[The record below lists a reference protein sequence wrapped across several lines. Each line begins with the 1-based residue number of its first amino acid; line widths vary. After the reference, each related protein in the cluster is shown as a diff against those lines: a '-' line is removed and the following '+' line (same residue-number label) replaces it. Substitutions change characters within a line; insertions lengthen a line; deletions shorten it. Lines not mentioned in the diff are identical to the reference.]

1 MIKKLCIVLFA
12 LAALNIHAQEG
23 TTSPYSF
30 YGIGSLKFKGTTEYR
45 SMGGLSIYSDS
56 IHVNLRN
63 PASYGGKSLKVGG
76 YNNESRPIK
85 FTVGGSHSNTTLKT
99 TDESQEAS
107 STTFDYL
114 ALSLPIGKLG
124 VGFGLMPYTSV
135 GYKLESIDNSDVDNP
150 DQITHRYRGKG
161 GVNKA
166 FLGLGYQLTN
176 DLRIG
181 VDASYNF
188 GNIQNSVIEF
198 LYNDNEDGPDELIQ
212 YQTRES
218 NRSDISGLNFNFG
231 VIYSPM
237 ISEKLELTTAFTFTP
252 KSELTSSNQRTIA
265 TIVINPNSGQEF
277 PVNEIE
283 QNLEASGLKTTTLT
297 LPSKTAFGAGI
308 GEPRKWF
315 FGAEYTMLKTSQ
327 FSNPIFSVDNATFED
342 ASEIALGGFFI
353 PQYTSFNK
361 YWKRMVYRAGMRFEK
376 TGLKINNESIK
387 EFGMSFGV
395 GIPVGGAFSNA
406 NLGFEVGKRG
416 TTNQNLIQE
425 NFVNF
430 HLSLSLNDRWFEK
443 RKFN

>member
-1 MIKKLCIVLFA
+1 
-12 LAALNIHAQEG
+12 
-23 TTSPYSF
+23 
-30 YGIGSLKFKGTTEYR
+30 
-45 SMGGLSIYSDS
+45 
-56 IHVNLRN
+56 LR
-63 PASYGGKSLKVGG
+63 
-76 YNNESRPIK
+76 
-85 FTVGGSHSNTTLKT
+85 F
-99 TDESQEAS
+99 
-107 STTFDYL
+107 
-114 ALSLPIGKLG
+114 
-124 VGFGLMPYTSV
+124 
-135 GYKLESIDNSDVDNP
+135 
-150 DQITHRYRGKG
+150 
-161 GVNKA
+161 
-166 FLGLGYQLTN
+166 
-176 DLRIG
+176 
-181 VDASYNF
+181 
-188 GNIQNSVIEF
+188 
-198 LYNDNEDGPDELIQ
+198 
-212 YQTRES
+212 
-218 NRSDISGLNFNFG
+218 
-231 VIYSPM
+231 
-237 ISEKLELTTAFTFTP
+237 
-252 KSELTSSNQRTIA
+252 
-265 TIVINPNSGQEF
+265 
-277 PVNEIE
+277 
-283 QNLEASGLKTTTLT
+283 
-297 LPSKTAFGAGI
+297 KTAFGAGI